1 MLSANIIDMSPLATY
16 HDLYVIYCF
25 SRQSQC
31 KVKNDEDAMM
41 AHDVSAELI
50 KRIVEYK
57 ANMSAEKH
65 AAAVSLSL
73 NQHLNCQL
81 YFLNRSQFTT
91 KV

>member
-1 MLSANIIDMSPLATY
+1 MHLAQTGMLFFAM
-16 HDLYVIYCF
+16 
-25 SRQSQC
+25 QSQC

-65 AAAVSLSL
+65 AAAVGF
-73 NQHLNCQL
+73 N
-81 YFLNRSQFTT
+81 
-91 KV
+91 

>member
-1 MLSANIIDMSPLATY
+1 MLSANILDMSHVTTRHHTPIIILTS
-16 HDLYVIYCF
+16 HCF

-73 NQHLNCQL
+73 NQRLNCQL
-81 YFLNRSQFTT
+81 LSQ
-91 KV
+91 